1 MKNNLRKIIET
12 DVFDHLIL
20 EEALSS
26 YGSVR
31 GKINRLLASGEII
44 RVKKGIYVFPEYLRR
59 DVLDV
64 CVLAN
69 MIYGPSYVSA
79 DFALARYGLIPETV
93 KVITSVTTGRS
104 RTFSTPLGRFDYR
117 SRLSADYCVGFTSA
131 FSGLYGYLIAT
142 PEKAIYDKAALDSRF
157 DGTGIEEYL
166 EDDLRIDRSDL
177 ERLNVPQ
184 LEELHAAARGR
195 MKKLTSFLLE
205 INR

>member
-1 MKNNLRKIIET
+1 MKIKLRKTIET

-31 GKINRLLASGEII
+31 GKINRLLANGEII

-131 FSGLYGYLIAT
+131 FSGPY
-142 PEKAIYDKAALDSRF
+142 
-157 DGTGIEEYL
+157 
-166 EDDLRIDRSDL
+166 
-177 ERLNVPQ
+177 
-184 LEELHAAARGR
+184 
-195 MKKLTSFLLE
+195 
-205 INR
+205 